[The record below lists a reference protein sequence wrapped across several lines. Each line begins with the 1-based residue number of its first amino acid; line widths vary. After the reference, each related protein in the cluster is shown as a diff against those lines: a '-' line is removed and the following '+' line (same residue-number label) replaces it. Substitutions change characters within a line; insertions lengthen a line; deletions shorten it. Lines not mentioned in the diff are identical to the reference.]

1 MKDGSPVVGKK
12 ITYNDKE
19 WTVKEFYVVSGN
31 PELYVGL
38 TDNKVTMNVRLS
50 DIVKILTQ

>member
-1 MKDGSPVVGKK
+1 MKDASPVVGKK

-38 TDNKVTMNVRLS
+38 TDNKVTINVRLS
-50 DIVKILTQ
+50 DIVKIITQ